1 MRRKT
6 TMKGLFE
13 GMLFTIAVA
22 VIGNVFY
29 TVPVMETVIFVVTI
43 FGIADMV
50 CNHQEKRI

>member
-1 MRRKT
+1 
-6 TMKGLFE
+6 MKGLFE

-29 TVPVMETVIFVVTI
+29 AVPVMETVMFVVTI

>member
-6 TMKGLFE
+6 IMKGLFE